1 MTILNRGSKVHQVKT
16 KYMRKNMSDRDYAQE
31 LAEDYFYEET
41 KQRRR
46 KLVNRATEVDSN
58 ETEEEDQSAL
68 KRKQVQTGKT
78 ISAKKY

>member
-1 MTILNRGSKVHQVKT
+1 
-16 KYMRKNMSDRDYAQE
+16 MRKNMSDRDYAQE

-68 KRKQVQTGKT
+68 KREQAQTGKT